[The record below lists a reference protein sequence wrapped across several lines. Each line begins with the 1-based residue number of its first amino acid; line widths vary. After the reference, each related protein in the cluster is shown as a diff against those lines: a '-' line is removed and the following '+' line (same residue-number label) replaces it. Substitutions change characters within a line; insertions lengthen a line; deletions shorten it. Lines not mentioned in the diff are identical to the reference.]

1 MAISMGLLFV
11 EGQIVV
17 AQNDTFNPDC
27 GIELIGHRGYSGL
40 FPENTLIA
48 LEEAFKAGIKICE
61 VDVNQTAD
69 GVAVLFHDQPTMSRT
84 AGISSDIR
92 DLTWEEIQTLE
103 VGSWKSSVFQGEPI
117 PSLEQALLLAEQYDA
132 QLYLDT
138 KGWHPLA
145 YAQALEASGV
155 QAHRLV
161 PAVGNILE
169 VIEFKTYCPNSPYV
183 YFGDW
188 QGALINPGYW
198 LQLAETGCQAVEIYY
213 ESALENTEDFLDLKQ
228 SLEGMPME
236 IWTFT
241 SNELSEILVLEA
253 NGVQA
258 VETDW
263 APEFMPYIC
272 SDSIPSIPFQ
282 WNQTTGSWN
291 FQLGNLN
298 AKSIGSSL
306 KWIGSLENDE
316 LPIGFNHTFGLPGMD
331 GETVAL
337 AAIPAFGPN
346 EGLFVYSNISPEGHA
361 GGDYTSTIGLD
372 LYIPA
377 SSTGEYIAL
386 FQTNPDNSNDA
397 DLFIHPNL
405 SIGANGK
412 YVGQIVPDQW
422 MRLVWT
428 VSHDSIHVFIDGQ
441 GQGAIPIEGFRWS
454 IVNTFPG
461 GDQQGFMLF
470 ADDNGETKPCY
481 IAAIEL
487 RNYVLSPEEVE
498 GLGGP
503 KSSGFPVK
511 SGMVYFPESG
521 RFGEEVKLNI
531 TNRTIDYPFY
541 SFDFNQLFFELQE
554 GDKAQEASGLILDTL
569 QNHFLLITSPD
580 GSVENW
586 KIIPGVRDLSIEEF
600 DKDYLAVYPNPSL
613 GRITISNTSRETQR
627 VEVFNAYGI
636 QVHSFQLKPFSDLN
650 LRLNVPAG
658 TYFYRGNNSQ
668 RGSFV
673 VL

>member
-1 MAISMGLLFV
+1 
-11 EGQIVV
+11 
-17 AQNDTFNPDC
+17 
-27 GIELIGHRGYSGL
+27 
-40 FPENTLIA
+40 
-48 LEEAFKAGIKICE
+48 
-61 VDVNQTAD
+61 
-69 GVAVLFHDQPTMSRT
+69 
-84 AGISSDIR
+84 
-92 DLTWEEIQTLE
+92 
-103 VGSWKSSVFQGEPI
+103 
-117 PSLEQALLLAEQYDA
+117 
-132 QLYLDT
+132 
-138 KGWHPLA
+138 
-145 YAQALEASGV
+145 
-155 QAHRLV
+155 
-161 PAVGNILE
+161 
-169 VIEFKTYCPNSPYV
+169 
-183 YFGDW
+183 
-188 QGALINPGYW
+188 
-198 LQLAETGCQAVEIYY
+198 
-213 ESALENTEDFLDLKQ
+213 
-228 SLEGMPME
+228 
-236 IWTFT
+236 
-241 SNELSEILVLEA
+241 
-253 NGVQA
+253 
-258 VETDW
+258 
-263 APEFMPYIC
+263 
-272 SDSIPSIPFQ
+272 
-282 WNQTTGSWN
+282 
-291 FQLGNLN
+291 
-298 AKSIGSSL
+298 
-306 KWIGSLENDE
+306 
-316 LPIGFNHTFGLPGMD
+316 
-331 GETVAL
+331 
-337 AAIPAFGPN
+337 
-346 EGLFVYSNISPEGHA
+346 
-361 GGDYTSTIGLD
+361 
-372 LYIPA
+372 IPA

-412 YVGQIVPDQW
+412 YVGQIIPDQW

-428 VSHDSIHVFIDGQ
+428 VSHDSIHIFLNGQ
-441 GQGAIPIEGFRWS
+441 GLGAIPIEGFRWS

-521 RFGEEVKLNI
+521 RSGEEVKLNI

-613 GRITISNTSRETQR
+613 GRITISNTGRETQR